1 MTDQFAG
8 KTKAECR
15 TMMRSADISAFFQ
28 DIEYT
33 DHAIKAE
40 NMRGN
45 TSKAYRSDLIVFA
58 SWLAIQCPEQ
68 TFRSVTV
75 DDIRN
80 YIAFLQDHRGLRPN
94 VMNLLIWQ
102 KNVLE
107 VDKDLF
113 SMLSQAQK
121 WIYAKL
127 IVVKQEKTITGMEKE
142 SCFSIPVI
150 VDIICCWSITNLKRQ
165 FWIAVNFSFRRS
177 RQSSFALLAVDS

>member
-1 MTDQFAG
+1 MT
-8 KTKAECR
+8 
-15 TMMRSADISAFFQ
+15 S
-28 DIEYT
+28 
-33 DHAIKAE
+33 
-40 NMRGN
+40 
-45 TSKAYRSDLIVFA
+45 
-58 SWLAIQCPEQ
+58 
-68 TFRSVTV
+68 
-75 DDIRN
+75 
-80 YIAFLQDHRGLRPN
+80 